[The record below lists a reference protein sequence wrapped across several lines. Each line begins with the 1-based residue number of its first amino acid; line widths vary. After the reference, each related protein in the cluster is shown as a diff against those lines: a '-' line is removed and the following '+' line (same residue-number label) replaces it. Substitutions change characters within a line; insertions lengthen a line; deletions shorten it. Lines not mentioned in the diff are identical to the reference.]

1 MRSRRCLRST
11 DPTRSRSASS
21 GLYLVPMLVLAALVA
36 CQRVPWRRVFA
47 ALAEVVLTF
56 WVAPLHRCTVTP
68 TDRPDFLNGT
78 LPSTLNPKP

>member
-1 MRSRRCLRST
+1 VRSRRCLRST
-11 DPTRSRSASS
+11 DPSRWRSASS

-56 WVAPLHRCTVTP
+56 WVAPLHCYA
-68 TDRPDFLNGT
+68 DRPTGFLEWNIA
-78 LPSTLNPKP
+78 LNPQP